1 MAACSQLP
9 WSETLS
15 TRPKSSLCREECSAA
30 QTGWEKNTLRVNTD
44 TTKCLKKKQS
54 TRSATLLPLMCVQ
67 THV

>member
-9 WSETLS
+9 WSETPS
-15 TRPKSSLCREECSAA
+15 TRPKSSLCRKECSAA